1 MLQFL
6 NCRYIGRTK
15 LRYTGIESAFGW
27 CLPDQSWSV
36 EFPKTLLMQWFGKT
50 ERPGESATLYN
61 VLGITS
67 TADETEVKKAYR
79 RMSKQW
85 HPDVCKEPGAH
96 DQFMAIKEAYE
107 ILGDTNMRAKYNA
120 GLALEQSLRQYGG
133 SLSAMNE
140 DGYRTP
146 LRSGLILVDA
156 ERAGR
161 KLLVRQILQ
170 WEDIQDSHGRVMVP
184 SWPRG
189 ADHFVESWVGL

>member
-1 MLQFL
+1 MLQLL

>member
-1 MLQFL
+1 MLQLL

-36 EFPKTLLMQWFGKT
+36 EFPKALLMQWFGKA
-50 ERPGESATLYN
+50 EQPGEAATLYN

-67 TADETEVKKAYR
+67 TADEAEVKKAYR

-85 HPDVCKEPGAH
+85 HPDICKEPGAH
-96 DQFMAIKEAYE
+96 EQFMAIKEAYE

-120 GLALEQSLRQYGG
+120 GLMLEQSLRQQRG
-133 SLSAMNE
+133 LFAADTE
-140 DGYRTP
+140 GYRTP
-146 LRSGLILVDA
+146 LRCGLILVDA

-170 WEDIQDSHGRVMVP
+170 WEDIQDSYGRVMVP

>member
-1 MLQFL
+1 MLQLL

-189 ADHFVESWVGL
+189 ADHFVEQWV